1 MEIILKV
8 LMAFFVSATT
18 ATAPKTSNSK
28 TIAIAYAVLLTVF
41 AFTQLFWFEKFP
53 ALFESFGFEPVL
65 AVLTAAL
72 IVSLEVL
79 AIPFLLRMRLSHAF
93 RCLSMVCGWLVAI
106 FWTSISL
113 YVMISN
119 TSASTVGF
127 LGSEIPVTPGWWA
140 VFMSLAILIMAIWAS
155 WGLWPAKIKR
165 K

>member
-1 MEIILKV
+1 
-8 LMAFFVSATT
+8 MAFFVLATP
-18 ATAPKTSNSK
+18 APSPKTTNSK
-28 TIAIAYAVLLTVF
+28 TIAIAYAALLTVF
-41 AFTQLFWFEKFP
+41 AVTQLFWFEDLP
-53 ALFESFGFEPVL
+53 TLFESFGLEPVL
-65 AVLTAAL
+65 AVLSAAL

-93 RCLSMVCGWLVAI
+93 RYLSMVCGWLVAI

-127 LGSEIPVTPGWWA
+127 LGSEIPITPGWWA
-140 VFMSLAILIMAIWAS
+140 VFMSLALLVMAVWAS
-155 WGLWPAKIKR
+155 WGLWPAKTKA